1 ASGAVRTYH
10 PRMMVERDL
19 IDVVDTIRE
28 RDPRYRR
35 ESYLFVMA
43 ALDHVVRQLSRPRHV
58 SGQELLQG
66 IVALAKDQ
74 FGPLA
79 HTVLDEWGLDTSL
92 DVGNVVFHLVEAG
105 GLGRPPT
112 ERLQDF
118 PGGIA
123 IPHEPQ
129 PHTPHWGPASGAT

>member
-1 ASGAVRTYH
+1 
-10 PRMMVERDL
+10 MMVERDL

-43 ALDHVVRQLSRPRHV
+43 ALDHVVRRLSRPRHV
-58 SGQELLQG
+58 SGQELLAG
-66 IVALAKDQ
+66 VVALAKDQ

-105 GLGRPPT
+105 VLGREPT
-112 ERLQDF
+112 DRIEDF
-118 PGGIA
+118 QGGID
-123 IPHEPQ
+123 IRHELEPKQ
-129 PHTPHWGPASGAT
+129 HRS